1 MVDSREPQG
10 RIAFHA
16 MPAGQYIFQ
25 CGRQGMTEVKLAG
38 DVGRRHDDNEGLLL
52 RVDPGSK
59 VAPLQPELIP
69 LAFDLLRLV
78 CFRYFAD
85 HISISMP
92 S

>member
-1 MVDSREPQG
+1 MVNSREPQG
-10 RIAFHA
+10 GIALHTV
-16 MPAGQYIFQ
+16 PASQYVFQ
-25 CGRQGMTEVKLAG
+25 CGGQGMTQVKLAG
-38 DVGRRHDDNEGLLL
+38 DIRRRHDDNEGLLL

-59 VAPLQPELIP
+59 VALLQPELIP
-69 LAFDLLRLV
+69 FAFNPLRLV